1 MIGWRAEASKSPRIS
16 SVFIIKKRSSVA
28 DISQGV
34 PNHYS
39 MKKILLMA
47 ALIFVGFS
55 ATAQNILP
63 EGSDFW
69 ASKEQILLSDSKQ
82 SFCLSLVVMKDPMT
96 GAEVKALLLGA
107 YTIHYKSVPI
117 PAGGLFLIRTA
128 GGEVLE
134 LTDERK
140 TAGPDRLAII
150 NKAARKLT
158 SYPLFGCYPVT
169 DEQLAL
175 LYNGVQK
182 VRVQCEDGVIE
193 QEYSIQYMLYS
204 GITFQLLIDELQEY
218 RASRERQEYLDNLQ
232 DIREGF

>member
-1 MIGWRAEASKSPRIS
+1 
-16 SVFIIKKRSSVA
+16 VA

-39 MKKILLMA
+39 MKKILLMV
-47 ALIFVGFS
+47 ALIFIGFS
-55 ATAQNILP
+55 AAAQNILA
-63 EGSDFW
+63 EGSNFW
-69 ASKEQILLSDSKQ
+69 VSKEQVLLSDSNQ
-82 SFCLSLVVMKDPMT
+82 SFHLALVVMKEPTT
-96 GAEVKALLLGA
+96 GVEVKALLLGA

-128 GGEVLE
+128 GGEVME
-134 LTDERK
+134 LTDERA
-140 TAGPDRLAII
+140 TAGPDRLAVI
-150 NKAARKLT
+150 NKAAKKLT

-175 LYNGVQK
+175 LYDGGVQK
-182 VRVQCEDGVIE
+182 VRVQCEDCVIE
-193 QEYSIQYMLYS
+193 QQYSIKYMLYS

-218 RASRERQEYLDNLQ
+218 SAEIERQRAEMERQEYLDNLQ

>member
-1 MIGWRAEASKSPRIS
+1 M
-16 SVFIIKKRSSVA
+16 A

-69 ASKEQILLSDSKQ
+69 VSNEQILLSGSKQ
-82 SFCLSLVVMKDPMT
+82 SFNLSLAVMKETTT
-96 GAEVKALLLGA
+96 GVEVKALLLGA
-107 YTIHYKSVPI
+107 YTVQFESI
-117 PAGGLFLIRTA
+117 PAGGLLLIRTA
-128 GGEVLE
+128 DGEVLE
-134 LTDERK
+134 LTDERG

-175 LYNGVQK
+175 LYDGVQK
-182 VRVQCEDGVIE
+182 VRVQCDGGVIE

-204 GITFQLLIDELQEY
+204 GIAFQLLIDELQEY
-218 RASRERQEYLDNLQ
+218 RATRERQEYLNNLQ

>member
-1 MIGWRAEASKSPRIS
+1 MRKFAIIS
-16 SVFIIKKRSSVA
+16 ALLLVAFSVS
-28 DISQGV
+28 
-34 PNHYS
+34 
-39 MKKILLMA
+39 
-47 ALIFVGFS
+47 
-55 ATAQNILP
+55 AQNILP

-69 ASKEQILLSDSKQ
+69 ASNEEILLSGSKQ
-82 SFCLSLVVMKDPMT
+82 SFNLSLVVMKEPTT

-107 YTIHYKSVPI
+107 YTDRFESI

-128 GGEVLE
+128 DGEVLE
-134 LTDERK
+134 LTDERE
-140 TAGPDRLAII
+140 TADPYRLAII

-182 VRVQCEDGVIE
+182 VRVQCEGGVIE
-193 QEYSIQYMLYS
+193 QVYSIQYMLFS
-204 GITFQLLIDELQEY
+204 GVTFQLIIDELQEF
-218 RASRERQEYLDNLQ
+218 RAKRERQEYLDNLQ

>member
-1 MIGWRAEASKSPRIS
+1 MRKFAIIS
-16 SVFIIKKRSSVA
+16 ALLLVAFSVS
-28 DISQGV
+28 
-34 PNHYS
+34 
-39 MKKILLMA
+39 
-47 ALIFVGFS
+47 
-55 ATAQNILP
+55 AQNILS

-69 ASKEQILLSDSKQ
+69 ASNEEILLSGSKQ
-82 SFCLSLVVMKDPMT
+82 SFNLSLVVMKEPTT

-107 YTIHYKSVPI
+107 YTDRFESI

-175 LYNGVQK
+175 LYNGVEK
-182 VRVQCEDGVIE
+182 VRVQCEGGVIE
-193 QEYSIQYMLYS
+193 QVYSIKYMLYS
-204 GITFQLLIDELQEY
+204 GVAFQLLIDELQEY
-218 RASRERQEYLDNLQ
+218 RATRERQEYLNNLQ